1 MSQEN
6 IKIAN
11 NIYEEFNRRN
21 YSAVLGFFAADFE
34 WFAADHSPLADRSP
48 YRGLDEVREG
58 VFDRI
63 AAGFESLTIRA
74 DEIFD
79 AGDKVVMLG
88 YYESIFKANG
98 KQFQAQ
104 VAHIWTFAE
113 GKAVKFQQYADT
125 FQIAQSTKIDERR
138 KEK

>member
-6 IKIAN
+6 LIITNKI
-11 NIYEEFNRRN
+11 YDEFNRGN
-21 YSAVLGFFAADFE
+21 YSGVLDFFDADFE
-34 WFAADHSPLADRSP
+34 WVAADHSPLADRSP

-63 AAGFESLTIRA
+63 AAGFEYLRIRA
-74 DEIFD
+74 DEVLD

-88 YYESIFKANG
+88 YYDGIFKASG

-104 VAHIWTFAE
+104 VAHVWTFASD
-113 GKAVKFQQYADT
+113 KAVKFQQYVDT
-125 FQIAQSTKIDERR
+125 FQIAESAKQTAN
-138 KEK
+138 

>member
-6 IKIAN
+6 IKITN
-11 NIYEEFNRRN
+11 NIYEEFNQRN
-21 YSAVLGFFAADFE
+21 YSAVLGFFDANFE

-58 VFDRI
+58 VFKRI
-63 AAGFESLTIRA
+63 AAGFESLIIKP

-79 AGDKVVMLG
+79 AAGRVVMLG
-88 YYESIFKANG
+88 YYDGVFKVTG

-104 VAHIWTFAE
+104 VAHVWTFE
-113 GKAVKFQQYADT
+113 GDKAVKFQQYVDT
-125 FQIAQSTKIDERR
+125 FQIAESAKQPTN
-138 KEK
+138 